1 MRCRSC
7 CSAHFHIHGVVKLF
21 SPQKQCY
28 SHFGSYFCCFCNL
41 LCLHLHLCSVCMDTV
56 CQLPFSSSSFLFS
69 FFSSFSERPTAIH
82 AHIHTYSQFRSSSY
96 PYIHVFGLGE
106 EDWAPGGN
114 QHTHRTRKKKMGNST
129 AEELKFKQETV
140 VSLSRFFQS
149 LSIIWEN
156 EENTITQ

>member
-7 CSAHFHIHGVVKLF
+7 CSAQFHIHGMVKLF
-21 SPQKQCY
+21 SPHKQCY

-41 LCLHLHLCSVCMDTV
+41 LCLHLHLCSACMDTV

-69 FFSSFSERPTAIH
+69 SSLLSQRGPQPFMQLSLYTCLWTGGERLSILREPT
-82 AHIHTYSQFRSSSY
+82 HTQDQE
-96 PYIHVFGLGE
+96 E
-106 EDWAPGGN
+106 EDGKLHSG
-114 QHTHRTRKKKMGNST
+114 RTQLTIS
-129 AEELKFKQETV
+129 FKQETV
-140 VSLSRFFQS
+140 VSLSQFFQY